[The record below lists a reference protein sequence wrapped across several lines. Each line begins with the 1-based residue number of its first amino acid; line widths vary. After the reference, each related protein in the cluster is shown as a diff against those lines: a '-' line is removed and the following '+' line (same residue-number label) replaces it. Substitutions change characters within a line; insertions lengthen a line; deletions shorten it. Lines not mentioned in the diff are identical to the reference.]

1 MSSGQSRIT
10 ISRKLFTVAI
20 LVAILITACVSYTV
34 LALIR
39 TNTSES
45 RLGDSGADPQTTS
58 GNSNQT
64 IANEENIF
72 PTPSINQNGTIACPT
87 GNWSSVYSFY
97 EANHSSDLSI
107 TNGTLGE
114 QYLNDPQ
121 FQSFLSQ
128 YLNMSDP
135 FTNATM
141 RELLAG
147 DESAQIQQQLQLHSS
162 QC

>member
-45 RLGDSGADPQTTS
+45 RLRDSGADPQTTS

-97 EANHSSDLSI
+97 ED
-107 TNGTLGE
+107 
-114 QYLNDPQ
+114 
-121 FQSFLSQ
+121 
-128 YLNMSDP
+128 
-135 FTNATM
+135 
-141 RELLAG
+141 
-147 DESAQIQQQLQLHSS
+147 
-162 QC
+162 